1 MPISLLV
8 TVIVMA
14 VAGFSLNIITLG
26 ALVIAIGMM
35 VDSSSVVLES
45 CFRAKDKKPGF
56 REAAEIGTR
65 GVAGSIVASTI
76 TTVVVYLPLCIQ
88 TGLTGQIF
96 GQLGYT
102 IIIAMLASLISAL
115 TLVPLFFCI
124 FKPQEKKELKLNG
137 FLDKVKGKY
146 DRLERKLL
154 HKRS

>member
-1 MPISLLV
+1 MGVILSMLVLFIFFGDGKAAIVGSAMPISLLV

-65 GVAGSIVASTI
+65 GVAGSIVASTMI
-76 TTVVVYLPLCIQ
+76 HSRGIPAPVYPDRTDRTDLR
-88 TGLTGQIF
+88 TAGLYDYHRHAG
-96 GQLGYT
+96 
-102 IIIAMLASLISAL
+102 
-115 TLVPLFFCI
+115 VPDFRADSGS
-124 FKPQEKKELKLNG
+124 P
-137 FLDKVKGKY
+137 V
-146 DRLERKLL
+146 LL
-154 HKRS
+154 YL

>member
-1 MPISLLV
+1 M
-8 TVIVMA
+8 
-14 VAGFSLNIITLG
+14 
-26 ALVIAIGMM
+26 
-35 VDSSSVVLES
+35 
-45 CFRAKDKKPGF
+45 
-56 REAAEIGTR
+56 
-65 GVAGSIVASTI
+65 
-76 TTVVVYLPLCIQ
+76 VYLPLCIQ

-137 FLDKVKGKY
+137 FLDKVKEKY

-154 HKRS
+154 HKKKLSCLLYTSQCHKRHYSVFENRKEELIWKIV